1 MPHPPQDTCAASS
14 REDVD
19 AHGGERGLRLLRLL
33 LELVDRAVRLAV
45 HDAEAGSLG
54 ERNIEH
60 RDGRVRAGLLV
71 LAEHL
76 VVVHLVDVVAGQDEN
91 IFRIIIRDKR
101 DILINCVRRT
111 LVPLRS
117 LAALIRRQ
125 DADAAAQAVEIP
137 RLARADVGVEHV
149 RLVLGQ
155 HADRIDAGV
164 DAVGKRKINNAVFAA
179 KRYSRLCNILGQN
192 IQAAALAACQKHS
205 DAFLF
210 TVHFTSPF
218 LPLSV

>member
-1 MPHPPQDTCAASS
+1 M
-14 REDVD
+14 
-19 AHGGERGLRLLRLL
+19 
-33 LELVDRAVRLAV
+33 
-45 HDAEAGSLG
+45 
-54 ERNIEH
+54 
-60 RDGRVRAGLLV
+60 
-71 LAEHL
+71 
-76 VVVHLVDVVAGQDEN
+76 VAGQNEN
-91 IFRIIIRDKR
+91 IFRVIVRDER

-111 LVPLRS
+111 LVPLRG
-117 LAALIRRQ
+117 LALIRRQ
-125 DADAAAQAVEIP
+125 HADAAAQAVEVP

-155 HADRIDAGV
+155 YADRVDAGV
-164 DAVGKRKINNAVFAA
+164 DAVGKREINNAVFAA
-179 KRYSRLCNILGQN
+179 ERYSRLCNILGQN